1 MTPEMHVDDIF
12 RLSDG
17 QTVFTGL
24 VVAHPGRIT
33 ACRCELKL
41 GEETRQFV
49 NIAGESIP
57 KKLIQSDRRSIS
69 TFEEVNL
76 SQEEAQSGKWRIILD
91 IDSSA
96 TSDSGR
102 AIYKAKVNG

>member
-1 MTPEMHVDDIF
+1 
-12 RLSDG
+12 
-17 QTVFTGL
+17 
-24 VVAHPGRIT
+24 
-33 ACRCELKL
+33 LKS
-41 GEETRQFV
+41 GEEIRQFF

-91 IDSSA
+91 IE
-96 TSDSGR
+96 T
-102 AIYKAKVNG
+102 VNAPHYPPTGKELGK